1 MCNPSKYNSGRT
13 ISQNFAIQDLSVCP
27 ERNAFYSQ
35 SSDCGSAFLH
45 KLKICF
51 LKKFLFS
58 ASPKSFVIPGHQFV
72 IATSDYGNQICCK
85 NLESEIGSVFF
96 VAFFSYLLL

>member
-1 MCNPSKYNSGRT
+1 MCKPSKCNSGRT
-13 ISQNFAIQDLSVCP
+13 ISQNFAIQDLSICP
-27 ERNAFYSQ
+27 EKNAFYSQ

-58 ASPKSFVIPGHQFV
+58 ASPKSFVIPLSSDFMAIRFV
-72 IATSDYGNQICCK
+72 AKT
-85 NLESEIGSVFF
+85 ESEIGSVFF
-96 VAFFSYLLL
+96 VAFFSYFLL